1 MRGFCV
7 MTRQALFQLFQLCP
21 TALIRHIPRGLLH
34 LTEDDLLN
42 VEYLTVAVGPFEK
55 NWVLKYCEVSFIFAM
70 RGLEWLHHLIA

>member
-21 TALIRHIPRGLLH
+21 TALIRHIPRGLLYH
-34 LTEDDLLN
+34 TEDDLLN

-55 NWVLKYCEVSFIFAM
+55 N
-70 RGLEWLHHLIA
+70 